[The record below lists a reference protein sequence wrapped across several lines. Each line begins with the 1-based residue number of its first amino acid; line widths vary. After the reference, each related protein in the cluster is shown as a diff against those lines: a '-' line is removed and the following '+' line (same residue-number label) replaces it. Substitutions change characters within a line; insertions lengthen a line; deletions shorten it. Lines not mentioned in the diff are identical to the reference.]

1 LRIRDPKKT
10 LSRIRIHN
18 SDRDRVICSTNMI
31 LDLLFLF
38 FLHELLILLCHLRTV
53 EVAEVEGQALRGVGQ
68 QLQLRILKFVGKITL
83 LKIMK
88 ISVETTHHK

>member
-1 LRIRDPKKT
+1 
-10 LSRIRIHN
+10 
-18 SDRDRVICSTNMI
+18 MI

-38 FLHELLILLCHLRTV
+38 LLHELLILFGHLRTV

-68 QLQLRILKFVGKITL
+68 QLQLRVLEMAEKITL